1 MKDNR
6 KRTNAFTL
14 IELLIAVSILA
25 VIMSSLYTSF
35 VIGLRAHR
43 RTEEQL
49 IQKNSGDIFII
60 QLERELR
67 NSIPYFH
74 PNLEHHFLGKGD
86 SLIFPAQIVHY
97 SSEGIEEGLS
107 LIRYEKEGNSLVRTE
122 EKLREKSIGKDRKQE
137 ILFDHLE
144 TFRFEYLTLSS
155 AGEFLWR
162 KEWPNQPYIG
172 LPRAVRFT
180 ISGDVFGKEMKTI
193 EILIPQ
199 GVLLK
204 SHE

>member
-1 MKDNR
+1 MAYHWK
-6 KRTNAFTL
+6 KAKGFTL
-14 IELLIAVSILA
+14 IELLVAVSILA

-43 RTEEQL
+43 RTEEHL
-49 IQKNSGDIFII
+49 IEKNSGEIFAV

-74 PNLEHHFLGKGD
+74 PDMKQYFQGKKYFLT
-86 SLIFPAQIVHY
+86 FPAHIVHY
-97 SSEGIEEGLS
+97 SGEGVEEGLY
-107 LIRYEKEGNSLVRTE
+107 LIRYEKEGNSLIRTE
-122 EKLREKSIGKDRKQE
+122 QKMREKSIGKEKKRE
-137 ILFDHLE
+137 TLFEHLE
-144 TFRFEYLTLSS
+144 TFHFEYLTLGP
-155 AGEFLWR
+155 ADEFLWQ
-162 KEWPNQPYIG
+162 KEWLNQPYIG
-172 LPRAVRFT
+172 LPRAVRLT
-180 ISGDVFGKEMKTI
+180 ISGDVFGKEIRTI